1 VDRRWDL
8 VVRVHGAIDV
18 RCPVEVA
25 FDAVADERNAYD
37 PSVIHAE
44 KLTPGPIGVGTRFRS
59 VVQGRRA
66 PVETTVT
73 IVDHD
78 RPHRLRTTT
87 SATHVEIVSQMTF
100 STVPNGTR
108 IRWSCDIRTPGA
120 LLLLRPLL
128 RRVAKRQTTAVWRAL
143 KDQLERASHPVGRSI
158 EDARR

>member
-1 VDRRWDL
+1 
-8 VVRVHGAIDV
+8 VVRVHGQIDV

-87 SATHVEIVSQMTF
+87 SATHVEIVSQMRF

-108 IRWSCDIRTPGA
+108 IRWSCDIRTRGA
-120 LLLLRPLL
+120 LALLGPLL
-128 RRVAKRQTTAVWRAL
+128 RLVAERQTTTVWRAL
-143 KDQLERASHPVGRSI
+143 KDQLERASDPVGRSV
-158 EDARR
+158 EHARR